1 MREAEVCD
9 EVRDGYSG
17 GVRGGGEPFVLEE
30 EHPGLRAWAMS
41 AERAPDKFWAKLT
54 AGKPI
59 NAPAAVRGLLAAS
72 LPNRRLPFRTVHRVA
87 GLGSLGRPRY
97 VALASW
103 AGGNLAREAK
113 ATLPSAYQWAMGRA
127 DDRVRGAE
135 LLKAPVRCPAPYL
148 RADAAC

>member
-17 GVRGGGEPFVLEE
+17 GVRGGGEPYVSEE
-30 EHPGLRAWAMS
+30 EHPGRRAGAMS

-87 GLGSLGRPRY
+87 GLGSPGRPRY
-97 VALASW
+97 VPLASW
-103 AGGNLAREAK
+103 AGGNPARA
-113 ATLPSAYQWAMGRA
+113 ATPTPPSASQWAMARP
-127 DDRVRGAE
+127 VE
-135 LLKAPVRCPAPYL
+135 L
-148 RADAAC
+148 AA